1 MQLYKKVRINLVVKY
16 KKRMFAPT
24 MRIVSQLKPIKMKK
38 VLLVLSVVVLS
49 SCNNDNEYIYNVE
62 CPKTDVRLSI
72 KSKEAKS
79 NKQSKS
85 VNSDVNRG
93 DIPVAVKQINVTSES
108 VSTGI
113 DREATYNLV
122 DDGSGANGFIISDVP
137 LGENNFTATTTA
149 VASNLWRVN
158 QFATN
163 SFTAQEK
170 LDDNKANTPYAVYN
184 GNVGGANIT
193 GENDFITMPMTTEN
207 GRLNTVVILEES
219 LRKDYYL
226 QVASIVSNGSP
237 VKVITASNGK
247 KGISLYWSSEDSVA
261 GENQGITINV
271 FHKDGTFIN
280 GETVILTVQ
289 ASTGLNT
296 IYTVYRDHIYA
307 ETAGFNFTFQEWN
320 ELDAGN

>member
-1 MQLYKKVRINLVVKY
+1 MVVKY

-113 DREATYNLV
+113 DREASYNLV
-122 DDGSGANGFIISDVP
+122 DDGSGVDGFIISDVP
-137 LGENNFTATTTA
+137 LGENNFVATTTA
-149 VASNLWRVN
+149 VSKGLYKSKKVNLKKTTI
-158 QFATN
+158 QAELD
-163 SFTAQEK
+163 SLK
-170 LDDNKANTPYAVYN
+170 LKTPYAVYEGSN
-184 GNVGGANIT
+184 SNVNIT
-193 GENDFITMPMTTEN
+193 GVNDFISLDMNTVNGRRITGGKLAESIRDEYTWQVVVHTFNRFPQVYNLKGTQGMTT
-207 GRLNTVVILEES
+207 
-219 LRKDYYL
+219 
-226 QVASIVSNGSP
+226 
-237 VKVITASNGK
+237 
-247 KGISLYWSSEDSVA
+247 YWSASDAVEGDK
-261 GENQGITINV
+261 ITFLVEVYSKATGNKV
-271 FHKDGTFIN
+271 YSTK
-280 GETVILTVQ
+280 LVQ
-289 ASTGLNT
+289 DIVASTGVTSN
-296 IYTVYRDHIYA
+296 YTVYADRVEA
-307 ETAGFNFTFQEWN
+307 ETVGLNFVFQEWN
-320 ELDAGN
+320 EIEDGN